1 MCSRNSLEA
10 QRKDISLVAASIKS
24 CSNVCTFL
32 LLPKFESH
40 NFKHVYME
48 CSFNICILQYVGQKY
63 NESSRTRTCGVSGA

>member
-32 LLPKFESH
+32 YFFQNLRVIILNTCIWNVVLIFAFYNMSVK
-40 NFKHVYME
+40 
-48 CSFNICILQYVGQKY
+48 NITKVLVLV
-63 NESSRTRTCGVSGA
+63 RVV